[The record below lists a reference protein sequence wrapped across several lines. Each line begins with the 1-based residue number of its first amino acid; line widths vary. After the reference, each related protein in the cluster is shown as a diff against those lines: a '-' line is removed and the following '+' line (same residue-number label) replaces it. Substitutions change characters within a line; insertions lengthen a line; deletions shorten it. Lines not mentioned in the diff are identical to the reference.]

1 MANVQLPTINPDQDT
16 EKLVKQLL
24 NVYIQLTEEL
34 TFLLNN
40 LDTKNVNELN
50 AEVITAGS
58 ITADKIQ
65 ARAISADKLDV
76 NELSAISANLGRIT
90 AGIMEAVE
98 IYGSYISTNRY
109 GYPKVEISDT
119 TNMLGAFRTPDNSI
133 QIYSPSEFF
142 SPVIKFSTPRGNAYI
157 TYDIEENHL
166 TITSN
171 DASININTKQEIN
184 ILGQKGVW
192 VNGQRIAGP
201 V

>member
-1 MANVQLPTINPDQDT
+1 MANVQLPTINPDQDI

-34 TFLLNN
+34 MFLLNN

-90 AGIMEAVE
+90 AGLMEAVE

-119 TNMLGAFRTPDNSI
+119 QDMVCAWKSYNNAI
-133 QIYSPSEFF
+133 QVFSPSDMF
-142 SPVIKFSTPRGNAYI
+142 SPIIKFITPVGVAYI
-157 TYDIEENHL
+157 FYDLEDNVL
-166 TITSN
+166 AITSN
-171 DASININTKQEIN
+171 TAGIRLSTMRKIEFNTPEGVYIN
-184 ILGQKGVW
+184 GVK
-192 VNGQRIAGP
+192 VNP
-201 V
+201 